1 MVVTKTDISTN
12 KPTTSQ
18 LIQVANG
25 EDVIAETENANNL
38 LMLQA
43 LILAYNWIIDSG
55 VEISGTNIFT
65 ALQQFS
71 AGIKTG
77 QIDPLNPNGDIILN
91 TGTGSV
97 YKNTVT
103 ALNKYLT
110 SQEITALVAGA
121 SGITDG
127 DKGDITISSGATQF
141 TIDTGAV
148 TDTKLATGAVTD
160 TKLATGAV
168 TDTKLASGAV
178 TDTKLASNSVTTA
191 KITNANVTQEK
202 LGFTVVTRTTTANAA
217 VNEYILA
224 DTSSTAWTLT
234 FPASANAGD
243 KIFVVDLKNT
253 FDTKNLTIARN
264 GLNIENQSTDLVCD
278 LKGFI
283 AMFYYVNATIGWKRI

>member
-55 VEISGTNIFT
+55 VEVSSTNIFT

-77 QIDPLNPNGDIILN
+77 QIDPLNLNGNIILN

-121 SGITDG
+121 AGITDG
-127 DKGDITISSGATQF
+127 DKGDITISNGATQF
-141 TIDTGAV
+141 TIDP
-148 TDTKLATGAVTD
+148 
-160 TKLATGAV
+160 
-168 TDTKLASGAV
+168 GAV

-224 DTSSTAWTLT
+224 DTSSAAWTLT

-253 FDTKNLTIARN
+253 FDTNKLTIARN
-264 GLNIENQSTDLVCD
+264 GLKFENQSTDLVID
-278 LKGFI
+278 MKGFI
-283 AMFYYVNATIGWKRI
+283 AMFYYVDATIGWKRI

>member
-55 VEISGTNIFT
+55 VELNSTNIFT

-121 SGITDG
+121 AGITDG

-141 TIDTGAV
+141 TIDPGV
-148 TDTKLATGAVTD
+148 
-160 TKLATGAV
+160 
-168 TDTKLASGAV
+168 
-178 TDTKLASNSVTTA
+178 
-191 KITNANVTQEK
+191 VTQSK
-202 LGFTVVTRTTTANAA
+202 MGFTVVTRTTTANAA
-217 VNEYILA
+217 VDEYILA
-224 DTSSTAWTLT
+224 DTSSGPWILN
-234 FPASANAGD
+234 FPASASAGN

-253 FDTKNLTIARN
+253 FDTNNLTIARN
-264 GLNIENQSTDLVCD
+264 GLKFENQSTDLVCD

-283 AMFYYVNATIGWKRI
+283 AMFYYVDATIGWKRI

>member
-12 KPTTSQ
+12 RPTTSQ

-38 LMLQA
+38 LLLQA

-55 VEISGTNIFT
+55 VEINATNIFT
-65 ALQQFS
+65 AVQSFA

-97 YKNTVT
+97 YQNTIT

-110 SQEITALVAGA
+110 SQEISALVAGA
-121 SGITDG
+121 AGITDG

-148 TDTKLATGAVTD
+148 TQSKM
-160 TKLATGAV
+160 
-168 TDTKLASGAV
+168 S
-178 TDTKLASNSVTTA
+178 
-191 KITNANVTQEK
+191 
-202 LGFTVVTRTTTANAA
+202 FTVVTRITTANAT

-224 DTSSTAWTLT
+224 DTSSAAWTLT

-253 FDTKNLTIARN
+253 FDTNNLTIARN
-264 GLNIENQSTDLVCD
+264 GLNIENQNTDLVCD

-283 AMFYYVNATIGWKRI
+283 AMFYYVDATIGWKRI